1 MSEFKG
7 PTGNRLLVV
16 GVIFAL
22 LGFGAIVAPA
32 VAGGAVVYIIGSL
45 LVFTGTLQ
53 IFAGLKE
60 GAFKRKVLQLSQG
73 SIMGVAGIAVL
84 AHPFYGLAALS
95 LVLAIFFLI
104 DGIWKIAA
112 SFSYRPASGWLALL
126 ASGLIAVILG
136 AMIWSQWPV
145 SGLWAVG
152 ILVGVD
158 LLSTGLALILLAITW
173 KHATRTVR
181 A

>member
-1 MSEFKG
+1 MSGFKG
-7 PTGNRLLVV
+7 PTGNRLLLV

-22 LGFGAIVAPA
+22 LGIGAIVAPA
-32 VAGGAVVYIIGSL
+32 IAGEAVVYVIGSL
-45 LVFTGTLQ
+45 LLLTGILQ
-53 IFAGLKE
+53 LFAGIKE
-60 GAFKRKVLQLSQG
+60 GSWKRKVLQLSQG
-73 SIMGVAGIAVL
+73 SIMGVAGLAVL

-104 DGIWKIAA
+104 DGVWKIAA

-126 ASGLIAVILG
+126 ASGLIAVLLG
-136 AMIWSQWPV
+136 GMIWSQWPV

-158 LLSTGLALILLAITW
+158 LLTTGLALMMLALTW
-173 KHATRTVR
+173 KHAIRT
-181 A
+181 AGA